1 MAEYPN
7 VIDGGPV
14 SSHAI
19 AKQRIGR
26 DRDVYLLPARPAA
39 RPLAGF
45 CVRGD
50 DAARGRAMIH
60 TVRRRAHGV
69 VWLSRRGTP
78 ELSRT
83 SPVAERRRLSQ
94 VVKDMEA
101 RLPKR
106 KTRW

>member
-1 MAEYPN
+1 
-7 VIDGGPV
+7 
-14 SSHAI
+14 
-19 AKQRIGR
+19 
-26 DRDVYLLPARPAA
+26 
-39 RPLAGF
+39 
-45 CVRGD
+45 
-50 DAARGRAMIH
+50 MIH